1 MGVVKYVALFLLCGW
16 MFFLGL
22 LVGRGTA
29 PIAFD
34 TEAFQKR
41 LGLMARE
48 QEENRDTLAT
58 LDLDFYEVL
67 KKPVQTRQPNPDQTS
82 LDQSGFDPAGEIFP
96 EKVEPSDGDDLS
108 PEGVPII
115 KSRKAMTFNS
125 KAVARQEKKQKGIP
139 GRKKKGRVGTGSGG
153 KTDHAEK
160 RAPDNGSTVAD
171 LPPGRYTIQ
180 IAAYKSLADAVQQ
193 MKALKSKGFTTYRT
207 MGKTGNTIWHRVRAG
222 SFESRKAAEK
232 ALQKL
237 NNARVKGMIIKKE

>member
-29 PIAFD
+29 PITFD
-34 TEAFQKR
+34 TEGFQKR

-48 QEENRDTLAT
+48 QEENRDTTAK

-67 KKPVQTRQPNPDQTS
+67 RKPVQIWQPGFNQAGSDQT
-82 LDQSGFDPAGEIFP
+82 GFDPAGEILP
-96 EKVEPSDGDDLS
+96 EKADSSEGDDLS
-108 PEGVPII
+108 PDGVPII
-115 KSRKAMTFNS
+115 KSRKAMTFKA
-125 KAVARQEKKQKGIP
+125 KAVARHEREARRSPEGEKKEG
-139 GRKKKGRVGTGSGG
+139 
-153 KTDHAEK
+153 
-160 RAPDNGSTVAD
+160 
-171 LPPGRYTIQ
+171 YTIQ

-193 MKALKSKGFTTYRT
+193 MKKLKSKGVASYRT

-222 SFESRKAAEK
+222 SFESRKSAER

-237 NNARVKGMIIKKE
+237 KKARIKGMIIEKE